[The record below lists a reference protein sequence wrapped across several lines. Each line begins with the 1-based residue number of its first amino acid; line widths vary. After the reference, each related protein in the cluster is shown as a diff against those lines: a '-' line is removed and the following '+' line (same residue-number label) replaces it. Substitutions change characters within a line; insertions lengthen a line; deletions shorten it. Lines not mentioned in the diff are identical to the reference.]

1 MGIASGSDNPEFTV
15 PSAGAVRM
23 ACMGKKEHDNL
34 EDMNEVTG
42 ERDQGLKRRASA
54 RSVSVFEPVEAPH

>member
-1 MGIASGSDNPEFTV
+1 
-15 PSAGAVRM
+15 M

-42 ERDQGLKRRASA
+42 RDQGLKRRASA

>member
-1 MGIASGSDNPEFTV
+1 
-15 PSAGAVRM
+15 M

-42 ERDQGLKRRASA
+42 ERSGFEEARVRSLGFRLRAGRSA
-54 RSVSVFEPVEAPH
+54 ALSAQILIQIAGGKD

>member
-1 MGIASGSDNPEFTV
+1 
-15 PSAGAVRM
+15 M
-23 ACMGKKEHDNL
+23 ACMGKREHDNL